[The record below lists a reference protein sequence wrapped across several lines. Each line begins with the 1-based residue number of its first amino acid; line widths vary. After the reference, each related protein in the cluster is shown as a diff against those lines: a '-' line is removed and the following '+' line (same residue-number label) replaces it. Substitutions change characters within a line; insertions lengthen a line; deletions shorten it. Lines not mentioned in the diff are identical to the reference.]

1 MDFLQSLLNIVL
13 DYFLFGIILG
23 FIIFVCRT
31 LLVLFCRKYKGENTF
46 VAYITH
52 LFLSFYIF
60 QVDKLGLQALVYSP
74 KIDGKKVTVQDAI
87 NDLTFKY
94 VDPLI
99 IEQDHPLSNFI
110 FNKHSHILFYKID
123 DLSVKGFFHDLNSR
137 KVYTA
142 KIKELEEC

>member
-1 MDFLQSLLNIVL
+1 MEFLLSLLNIVL
-13 DYFLFGIILG
+13 DYFLFGIIFG

-31 LLVLFCRKYKGENTF
+31 LLVLFCKKYKGEHTF
-46 VAYITH
+46 IAYITH
-52 LFLSFYIF
+52 LFLSFYIY
-60 QVDKLGLQALVYSP
+60 QVNKLGLQALVYTP

-87 NDLTFKY
+87 NDLSIKY

-99 IEQDHPLSNFI
+99 IEQDHYLSSFI

-123 DLSVKGFFHDLNSR
+123 DLSVKGFFHDLNTG

-142 KIKELEEC
+142 KIMELEE

>member
-1 MDFLQSLLNIVL
+1 M
-13 DYFLFGIILG
+13 
-23 FIIFVCRT
+23 
-31 LLVLFCRKYKGENTF
+31 
-46 VAYITH
+46 
-52 LFLSFYIF
+52 
-60 QVDKLGLQALVYSP
+60 
-74 KIDGKKVTVQDAI
+74 TVQDAI

>member
-13 DYFLFGIILG
+13 DYFLFGIIFG

-31 LLVLFCRKYKGENTF
+31 VLVLFCRKYKGENTF
-46 VAYITH
+46 FAYITH

-60 QVDKLGLQALVYSP
+60 QVNKLELQVLVYTP

-87 NDLTFKY
+87 ADLSINY

-99 IEQDHPLSNFI
+99 IEQDHHLSSTI
-110 FNKHSHILFYKID
+110 FNKHSHLLFYKID
-123 DLSVKGFFHDLNSR
+123 DLTVKGFFHDLKCR

-142 KIKELEEC
+142 KIKELDE

>member
-1 MDFLQSLLNIVL
+1 M
-13 DYFLFGIILG
+13 ILG

-46 VAYITH
+46 IAYITH
-52 LFLSFYIF
+52 LFLRVYIY
-60 QVDKLGLQALVYSP
+60 QVNKLGLQALVYTP

-87 NDLTFKY
+87 NDLSIKY

-99 IEQDHPLSNFI
+99 IEQDHYLSSFI
-110 FNKHSHILFYKID
+110 FNKHSHILFYKIG

-142 KIKELEEC
+142 KIKEVEE